1 MDNEPPDQDYQRD
14 YFESLIRKYECRNT
28 KFTQR
33 QCDLRQRLEAIER
46 SLPAIMC
53 FNMMQPKN
61 YNEPTTIELENGPVK
76 ENSAKNIQKEEQVFK
91 NVRDDRNMRSC
102 NCNICPLNPNYE
114 TKSIPGSIPARSIN
128 IRADMNMRNCSCNP
142 CPIDKG
148 M

>member
-76 ENSAKNIQKEEQVFK
+76 ENSAKNIQKEEKKILRRIFK
-91 NVRDDRNMRSC
+91 KKNKFSKMFAMIG
-102 NCNICPLNPNYE
+102 ICEVAIAIYGICE
-114 TKSIPGSIPARSIN
+114 VVH
-128 IRADMNMRNCSCNP
+128 
-142 CPIDKG
+142 
-148 M
+148 